1 MPPRLRT
8 LLFCA
13 CLLSLACFVPT
24 GAFAAKTGGASAGP
38 KGGEDASAA
47 TGGVSPDDPRYKPPK
62 KAKIINGIAYPPK
75 GAPAAVVNAINAAN
89 KIVRMPYRYGGGHQ
103 SFKDTA
109 YDCSGSVSFALHGGG
124 LLTAP
129 LDSSSFM
136 SWGRAGKGRWITV
149 WTNPGHAFMM
159 IAGLRF
165 DTGYRDGNAPRNG
178 TYPGSGPR
186 WGHARPTSGFS
197 ARHPTGL

>member
-13 CLLSLACFVPT
+13 CLLSLACLLPA
-24 GAFAAKTGGASAGP
+24 GAFAAKTGGASSSSGN
-38 KGGEDASAA
+38 ENASAA

-62 KAKIINGIAYPPK
+62 KAKIINGLAYAPK
-75 GAPAAVVNAINAAN
+75 GAPPAVVNAINAAN
-89 KIVRMPYRYGGGHQ
+89 RIVRMPYRYGGGHQ
-103 SFKDTA
+103 SFKDSA

-124 LLTAP
+124 LLGSP

-136 SWGRAGKGRWITV
+136 KWGLPGKGRWITV
-149 WTNPGHAFMM
+149 WTNPGHAFAM

-165 DTGYRDGNAPRNG
+165 DTGWRNRDIPG
-178 TYPGSGPR
+178 TFPGSGPR
-186 WGHARPTSGFS
+186 WAKARPTRGFA
-197 ARHPTGL
+197 ARHPNGF